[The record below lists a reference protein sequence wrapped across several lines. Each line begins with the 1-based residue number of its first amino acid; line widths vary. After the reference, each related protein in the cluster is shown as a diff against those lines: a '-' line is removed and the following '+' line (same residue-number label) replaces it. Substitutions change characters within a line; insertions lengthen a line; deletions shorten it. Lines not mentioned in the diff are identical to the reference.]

1 MSGAT
6 IRVVTNGRRTTD
18 TRFIPGGI
26 VHQEINADPDVP
38 TRWVVVRSDP
48 DPDPGVVDLPE
59 LDDCAE
65 APPRDHSAAE

>member
-6 IRVVTNGRRTTD
+6 IRVVTSGQRTTD

-48 DPDPGVVDLPE
+48 DPVVVDLPE

-65 APPRDHSAAE
+65 APPRDYSAAE